1 MRFLKKYMAFIALIA
16 LLFSSCS
23 KDETANV
30 DGDVADN
37 AASIYFGPVLA
48 DLENQISRQQEQDVP
63 ECSTDDPAYAQ
74 IILTYGDDD
83 TPVEVVV
90 EILQDDQGLF
100 TAYDEALEIP
110 IPSGETTVSVT
121 LTDFVVW
128 NDVDGAPGMPIWV
141 APKEGSEYATFV
153 SDPLSNTFSLRAGS
167 KNYVNVDVICFDDR
181 DVNLYGYQFFDIN
194 PVPLYEFCVFA
205 NYCTDAGRHYTA
217 DYSFALYTYDA
228 EAEDGKGD
236 MIYSDLSPNTGNDDG
251 TFWAD
256 PLCVAIPGPG
266 DLGADEPYLVFEA
279 TLSNWADYYTAE
291 DDDVTVITETL
302 TWNMIGELLN
312 RDGNDET
319 TNYWH
324 IFFNCADDDVPV
336 CDLDDPD
343 ADCDNDGIQN
353 GQDNCPQIANED
365 QADFDEDGIGDVCD
379 PDIDNDGVP
388 NAEDEC
394 DNEVPVVDEN
404 GDGCEDEDTGCDP
417 EDATADCD
425 NDGVPN
431 GEDNCP
437 AISNSDQADFD
448 GDDIGDACDPD
459 IDNDGVPNA
468 EDDCD
473 FEVPVVDEDGDGCE
487 DETGDPDFTC
497 DFSKAFS
504 DCYLVEFDQSEETR
518 NEFELYDIM
527 VDGVPDPVGAIS
539 ISTDGNGDVNISYQ
553 VVAPYEI
560 DDIGVI
566 LDDGTED
573 CSNENLIGTEAANAG
588 NLIYQGD
595 YSEQTNVQI
604 LIHVCPI

>member
-1 MRFLKKYMAFIALIA
+1 MRLLKNYMAFFALIA

-23 KDETANV
+23 KDETVNV

-48 DLENQISRQQEQDVP
+48 DLGNQFSRQQEQDIP

-74 IILTYGDDD
+74 IKLTYGEDD

-100 TAYDEALEIP
+100 TAYDDALEIP

-141 APKEGSEYATFV
+141 APKEGSEYAQFV
-153 SDPLSNTFSLRAGS
+153 SDPLSNTFNLRAGS

-217 DYSFALYTYDA
+217 DYTFAIYEYDA
-228 EAEDGKGD
+228 EAEDGKGE
-236 MIYSDLSPNTGNDDG
+236 MIYEGLSPETGNDDG
-251 TFWAD
+251 TYWAD
-256 PLCVAIPGPG
+256 PLCVVIPGPG
-266 DLGADEPYLVFEA
+266 DVASDQPYLVFEA
-279 TLSNWADYYTAE
+279 TLSDWDGYYTAE
-291 DDDVTVITETL
+291 EDDESVITETL
-302 TWNMIGELLN
+302 SWDMIQMLFDE
-312 RDGNDET
+312 DGSDET
-319 TNYWH
+319 TEYWH
-324 IFFNCADDDVPV
+324 IFFNCASDDGPV
-336 CDLDDPD
+336 CDINDPE
-343 ADCDNDGIQN
+343 ADCDNDGIPN
-353 GQDNCPQIANED
+353 GEDNCPQTSNED
-365 QADFDEDGIGDVCD
+365 QADFDEDGLGDVCD

-388 NAEDEC
+388 NDEDDC
-394 DNEVPVVDEN
+394 DMQVPDVDED
-404 GDGCEDEDTGCDP
+404 GDGCEDIDPGCDP
-417 EDATADCD
+417 EDAAADCD
-425 NDGVPN
+425 NDGIPN

-448 GDDIGDACDPD
+448 EDGMGDACDPD

-487 DETGDPDFTC
+487 DEAG
-497 DFSKAFS
+497 S
-504 DCYLVEFDQSEETR
+504 DCEWTITDPGTNCFRATLNGEGDSFVEITLDT
-518 NEFELYDIM
+518 
-527 VDGVPDPVGAIS
+527 GVPLFEEGEIVAAGTFGITLTGSGLEYNFDTGTATVPQYNIQVTDSSGGAIACS
-539 ISTDGNGDVNISYQ
+539 DQDDDNNIVEGSFTYPIY
-553 VVAPYEI
+553 VRV
-560 DDIGVI
+560 
-566 LDDGTED
+566 
-573 CSNENLIGTEAANAG
+573 AANICEP
-588 NLIYQGD
+588 N
-595 YSEQTNVQI
+595 
-604 LIHVCPI
+604 